1 MKTLHVGI
9 ASYENMKERTLAIAR
24 GKYKPSKNEPKIW
37 FTSMESFAKILSN
50 KNRDLLEFISEE
62 AFTSISDLAD
72 KTGRKKSNLS
82 RTLNT
87 MEQYGLVILKKAK
100 GRIIPTVPYSKIDLV
115 MQIGK

>member
-9 ASYENMKERTLAIAR
+9 ASYEDMKARTLAIAR

-37 FTSMESFAKILSN
+37 LTSMESFAKILSN
-50 KNRDLLEFISEE
+50 KNRALLDLTSESEFS
-62 AFTSISDLAD
+62 SISDLAD

-82 RTLNT
+82 RTLST